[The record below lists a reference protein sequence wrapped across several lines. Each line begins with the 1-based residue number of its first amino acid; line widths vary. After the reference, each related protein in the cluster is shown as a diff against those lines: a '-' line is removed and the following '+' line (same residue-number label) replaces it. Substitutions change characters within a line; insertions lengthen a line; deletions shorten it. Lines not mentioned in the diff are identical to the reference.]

1 MQNFIK
7 RTFLFTKRT
16 VLFTKRTVLFTK
28 RTFLFTKKTFLF
40 TKKTFLFIYA
50 FELKENWTK
59 IWEWLKR
66 KTCKKLHAKSHHDK
80 NHLNRLS
87 FVTCHL
93 VCGPIDHY
101 VCNEWLLWALL
112 NNSNKSLKKNSIRKQ
127 IIDEENLVIEPL
139 KSAHLGPE
147 PESPQLV
154 WEFLEIKESYRL
166 SVMTYSLSIIIRNG
180 IK

>member
-1 MQNFIK
+1 MAIETYRWIKTFSFGQEHFCSYMLLNLEIPEFVKSYMQNFIK

-16 VLFTKRTVLFTK
+16 FLFTKRTFLFTKRTVLFTK

-80 NHLNRLS
+80 NHLNLLS
-87 FVTCHL
+87 LVACHL

-112 NNSNKSLKKNSIRKQ
+112 NNSNKSLKRI
-127 IIDEENLVIEPL
+127 V
-139 KSAHLGPE
+139 
-147 PESPQLV
+147 
-154 WEFLEIKESYRL
+154 LEIS
-166 SVMTYSLSIIIRNG
+166 
-180 IK
+180 

>member
-16 VLFTKRTVLFTK
+16 VLFTKRIIK

-80 NHLNRLS
+80 NHLNLLS
-87 FVTCHL
+87 LVACHL

-139 KSAHLGPE
+139 KSAYLGPE

-154 WEFLEIKESYRL
+154 WEYLEIKESYRF
-166 SVMTYSLSIIIRNG
+166 SVITYSLLIIIRNG

>member
-1 MQNFIK
+1 MAIETYRWICKKSRMQNFIK

-16 VLFTKRTVLFTK
+16 VLFTKRIIKRTFLFTERTVLFTKRIIK

-101 VCNEWLLWALL
+101 VCNEWLL
-112 NNSNKSLKKNSIRKQ
+112 
-127 IIDEENLVIEPL
+127 
-139 KSAHLGPE
+139 
-147 PESPQLV
+147 
-154 WEFLEIKESYRL
+154 
-166 SVMTYSLSIIIRNG
+166 
-180 IK
+180 

>member
-1 MQNFIK
+1 MAIETYRWIKTFSFGQEHFCSYMLLNLEIPEFVKSYMQNFIK
-7 RTFLFTKRT
+7 RTF
-16 VLFTKRTVLFTK
+16 LFTKRTVLFTK

-80 NHLNRLS
+80 NHLNLLS
-87 FVTCHL
+87 LVACHL

-112 NNSNKSLKKNSIRKQ
+112 NNSNKSLKRIVL
-127 IIDEENLVIEPL
+127 EN
-139 KSAHLGPE
+139 KS
-147 PESPQLV
+147 
-154 WEFLEIKESYRL
+154 
-166 SVMTYSLSIIIRNG
+166 
-180 IK
+180 